1 MQFFYVTTKNIDK
14 RKENLNFNKK
24 DTMWKEM
31 NYFLYKR
38 FYVFVAVFL
47 LEIFKFVKHVHCYIV
62 DEVVRL
68 IIQRI
73 ISELLLHL

>member
-1 MQFFYVTTKNIDK
+1 MLT
-14 RKENLNFNKK
+14 FNKK

-31 NYFLYKR
+31 NCFLYKR

-47 LEIFKFVKHVHCYIV
+47 LEILKFLKHVHRYLV

-73 ISELLLHL
+73 ISELL